1 MSKKVHGLVTGI
13 IEIVILAAII
23 AGFNTTFIDALNVTY
38 GPITSTVLMLMGNLV
53 MGLVLVFASLN
64 MVKTAMGKKL

>member
-1 MSKKVHGLVTGI
+1 MSKVNGLITGV

-38 GPITSTVLMLMGNLV
+38 GPITSTILMLMGNLV
-53 MGLVLVFASLN
+53 MGLVLVFAALN
-64 MVKTAMGKKL
+64 MLSKATGKKVF

>member
-1 MSKKVHGLVTGI
+1 MSKIHGLVTGI

-23 AGFNTTFIDALNVTY
+23 SGFNTTFIDALNVTF

-64 MVKTAMGKKL
+64 MVRTAMGKKL